1 MKALQGSR
9 WLARLVGCAT
19 LTLGLAGLVVGASAP
34 AQAITWPVVNWH
46 EAAFWGGNIATP
58 ADVSGTGVTEVSAGG
73 LHSLA
78 LHADGTVWAWGNN
91 FFGQLGNGTTNSSS
105 GLTPVQVTGLTGVTQ
120 VSAGGFDSLALR
132 SDGTVW
138 EWGTD
143 GIIDNYVPV
152 QVPGLTGITKISAGG
167 LFSLALRSDGT
178 VWAWGVNSAGQLGD
192 GTTASTEVPVQVTGL
207 SQVTG
212 ISAGYDASLATST
225 RGITAL
231 TSVWAWGG
239 NSMGQL
245 GDGTFTNHLTPEQVG
260 IPTPYI
266 AGISAGHQFAV
277 VLGTDGSSW
286 GWGADGS
293 GQLDNAPTS
302 NPVTRPVQMT
312 TTGSGITQLSAGYD
326 HVLALRSNG
335 TVLAWGGNSQG
346 QLGDGATGGTSGPV
360 QVVGLTGASQL
371 SAGAQF
377 SLAVVLAGPSLI

>member
-58 ADVSGTGVTEVSAGG
+58 ADVSGTGVTQVSAGG

-78 LHADGTVWAWGNN
+78 LHSDGTVWAWGNN
-91 FFGQLGNGTTNSSS
+91 FFGQLGNGTANSSAS
-105 GLTPVQVTGLTGVTQ
+105 LTPVQVTGLTGVTQ

-138 EWGTD
+138 
-143 GIIDNYVPV
+143 
-152 QVPGLTGITKISAGG
+152 
-167 LFSLALRSDGT
+167 
-178 VWAWGVNSAGQLGD
+178 AWGMNNVGQLGD

-286 GWGADGS
+286 AWGADGS

-335 TVLAWGGNSQG
+335 TVLAWGGNAQG
-346 QLGDGATGGTSGPV
+346 QLGDGAAGGTSGPV
-360 QVVGLTGASQL
+360 QVAGLTGASQV

-377 SLAVVLAGPSLI
+377 SLAVVLAGPSFI